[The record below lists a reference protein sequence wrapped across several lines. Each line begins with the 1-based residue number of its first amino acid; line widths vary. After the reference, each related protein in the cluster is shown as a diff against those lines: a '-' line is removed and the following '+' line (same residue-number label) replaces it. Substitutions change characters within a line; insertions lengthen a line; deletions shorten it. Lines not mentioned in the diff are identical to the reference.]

1 MLVSDLAKAAGVT
14 GETVRHYTRKGL
26 IRATQNPDNQYHE
39 YSSEAL
45 QRLRFIKRAR
55 ALGFS
60 LNDIANIIGLAEY
73 GESPC
78 PTVRDLLASKIPETE
93 QKITEL
99 QQHLALMKAAL
110 AEWQSKPDGTPTG
123 SSICCL
129 IEDWS
134 QETEDE

>member
-26 IRATQNPDNQYHE
+26 IKAQQNPENQYHE
-39 YSSEAL
+39 YDLQAL

-60 LNDIANIIGLAEY
+60 LNEIQDIIGLAEH

-78 PTVRDLLASKIPETE
+78 PTVRDLMAEKIPETE
-93 QKITEL
+93 RKIAEL
-99 QQHLALMKAAL
+99 ERHLALMKAAL
-110 AEWQSKPDGTPTG
+110 TDWQTQPDGVPTG

-134 QETEDE
+134 QETTDE

>member
-14 GETVRHYTRKGL
+14 SETVRHYTRKGL
-26 IRATQNPDNQYHE
+26 INAMQNPHNQYHE
-39 YSSEAL
+39 YDAQAL

-60 LNDIANIIGLAEY
+60 LNEIADIIGLAEH

-78 PTVRDLLASKIPETE
+78 PTVRDLMAAKIPQTE
-93 QKITEL
+93 RKIAEL
-99 QQHLALMKAAL
+99 KRHLALMKAAL
-110 AEWQSKPDGTPTG
+110 ADWENQPDGMPTG

-129 IEDWS
+129 IEHWS
-134 QETEDE
+134 QETTNE

>member
-1 MLVSDLAKAAGVT
+1 MLVSELAKAAGVT

-26 IRATQNPDNQYHE
+26 ISATQNPENQYHE
-39 YSSEAL
+39 YNGSAL
-45 QRLRFIKRAR
+45 QRLRFIKRSR

-60 LNDIANIIGLAEY
+60 LNEVADIIGLADH

-78 PTVRDLLASKIPETE
+78 PTVRDLMAAKIPETE
-93 QKITEL
+93 QKIAEL
-99 QQHLALMKAAL
+99 QQHLTLMKAAL
-110 AEWQSKPDGTPTG
+110 ANWQSKPDGTPTG

-134 QETEDE
+134 QEDANE